1 MNLSLLGE
9 YDWSRPR
16 PIVLCISLRVK
27 RLYSKTMTQPI
38 LLIAQNHLLFMINY
52 SCDLGNVY
60 L

>member
-1 MNLSLLGE
+1 MIGQDPQPIGLS
-9 YDWSRPR
+9 
-16 PIVLCISLRVK
+16 ISLRVK

-52 SCDLGNVY
+52 SCDLGTVC